1 MRCMS
6 CIIKY
11 KCRCCLSNLLM
22 IFMHIDMHIK
32 SIFCEVCVA
41 LWQYFIMRVMQKCC
55 EDLYMHVTTP
65 NIYNNVDVH
74 VNLHLKK
81 KPIKIKKKIG

>member
-32 SIFCEVCVA
+32 SIFGEVCVA
-41 LWQYFIMRVMQKCC
+41 LCQYFIMRVMQKCC
-55 EDLYMHVTTP
+55 EDLYMHVTTTKF
-65 NIYNNVDVH
+65 NIFNNVDVY
-74 VNLHLKK
+74 VNLHFKK
-81 KPIKIKKKIG
+81 TH